1 MPCRLFVLLV
11 MVGNVTANKLEELVK
26 VPDRVQLRVYVTGQ
40 GAVCVI
46 VRLKGTVVVVA
57 FGSVHPL
64 EPFGTAIV
72 KYPKVLVP
80 LELIVVDA

>member
-26 VPDRVQLRVYVTGQ
+26 APDSVQLRVYVTGQ

-46 VRLKGTVVVVA
+46 VRLKGTVIVVA
-57 FGSVHPL
+57 FGSVHVFP
-64 EPFGTAIV
+64 PFGAIV